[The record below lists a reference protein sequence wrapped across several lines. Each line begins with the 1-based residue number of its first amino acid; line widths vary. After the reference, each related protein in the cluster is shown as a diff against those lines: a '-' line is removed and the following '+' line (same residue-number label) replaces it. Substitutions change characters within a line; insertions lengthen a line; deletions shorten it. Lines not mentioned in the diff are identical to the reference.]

1 MSKSKIRIK
10 SEIINWPTQTTLT
23 ARSST
28 ITSAFVHTITPW
40 LIELT
45 VEEEAAVKKIYT
57 DIESKYGIK
66 ILGTTKKDH
75 RCAYCGAKATSA
87 DHIYPLVDNCKASG
101 NITEIY
107 NLIPC
112 CSSCNSSKGNKLFDV
127 WYNEP
132 DTIARIQSLTSDY
145 AVRKKALQELIG
157 ELDKNSSRNAVNLY
171 RNDPAVAKRV
181 QKVYDMRDDINNR
194 MKAYEAECIA
204 LAYDTEIALKGFGAF
219 AQDKLRTKIINARNK
234 TALFAN
240 LLDVNYCKKAFNLNY
255 PVLSLLRVDAA
266 GYIRYYSEPLVYKK
280 KTYYICKEWKP
291 SLHRKHLIAWLI
303 NN

>member
-1 MSKSKIRIK
+1 MAKSKICVK

-40 LIELT
+40 LIELSI
-45 VEEEAAVKKIYT
+45 EEEVAIRNLYN
-57 DIESKYGIK
+57 DISKKYGIK
-66 ILGTTKKDH
+66 ILGSTKKDH

-87 DHIYPLVDNCKASG
+87 DHIHPLVDNCKASG

-112 CSSCNSSKGNKLFDV
+112 CASCNSSKGNKPFDV

-132 DTIARIQSLTSDY
+132 ETVSRIQSLTKDY
-145 AVRKKALQELIG
+145 TIRKQALLELIA
-157 ELDKNSSRNAVNLY
+157 ELDKGSSKYKVDLY
-171 RNDPAVAKRV
+171 RSDPIVAKRL

-194 MKAYEAECIA
+194 MKAYEAECIT

-234 TALFAN
+234 KTLFVN
-240 LLDVNYCKKAFNLNY
+240 LQDANYCKNAFNLNY
-255 PVLSLLRVDAA
+255 AVLSLTRKDSS
-266 GYIRYYSEPLVYKK
+266 GYTRYYSEPIVYKK
-280 KTYYICKEWKP
+280 KTYYLCKEWKP
-291 SLHRKHLIAWLI
+291 NLHRKHLISWLI